1 MGSHQ
6 LNPRGKE
13 EVRRLGPGLP
23 PGMAGAEYY
32 GVQQS
37 AWVGWVN
44 FAGVLLIMLGSFHVI
59 QGLVALFRDEV
70 YVVRSSGLVI
80 NVDYTTWGW
89 VHLVLGAVAAVAGV
103 CLLAGQ
109 MWARVVAVIV
119 AFLSALGNVSFL
131 QAQPVWSALMIA
143 LDVVIIWAVVVHG
156 GQLYE
161 MKE

>member
-23 PGMAGAEYY
+23 SGMPGAEYY

-103 CLLAGQ
+103 CLLRSEEHTSDLQSRRDLVCRLLLEKKKKRENVADRY
-109 MWARVVAVIV
+109 AR
-119 AFLSALGNVSFL
+119 G
-131 QAQPVWSALMIA
+131 
-143 LDVVIIWAVVVHG
+143 DTR
-156 GQLYE
+156 
-161 MKE
+161 

>member
-6 LNPRGKE
+6 LDPRTKE

-23 PGMAGAEYY
+23 PGMPGAEYY

-37 AWVGWVN
+37 AWVVWVN
-44 FAGVLLIMLGSFHVI
+44 FAGVLLIMLGAFHLI

-70 YVVRSSGLVI
+70 YVVRSSGLII

-89 VHLVLGAVAAVAGV
+89 VHLVLGAVAILAGV

-109 MWARVVAVIV
+109 MWARIVAVIV
-119 AFLSALGNVSFL
+119 AFLSAINTVSFMH
-131 QAQPVWSALMIA
+131 ADPVWSVLVIA
-143 LDVVIIWAVVVHG
+143 LDVIIIWAVVVHG
-156 GQLYE
+156 GRLTE
-161 MKE
+161 VKE